1 MGHPHTAATP
11 DDKRDQ
17 TGLLTRFVPNRLKHS
32 FLYRWFLRLVRVL
45 QLGSAAASLAI
56 FSSRVYKVYR
66 LVNSIK
72 TRRGINNAT
81 GAVEGILAAAVLY
94 TILATLMS
102 LSLKGGGARWLRWLW
117 VLLDLAFVGAFIAVA
132 VLTRPNGGHAGPRHC
147 YGSRDVTGENNITG
161 DIASGDDTC
170 DLPWGTFALAI
181 ASTILHAITAAFHEV
196 RHHYRNNKYGHVN
209 EGPMGQSQGYT
220 TGERNGYTNG
230 GTTGYTNGGTTGYT
244 NGGTTGYTNGTHG
257 TAV

>member
-1 MGHPHTAATP
+1 MVRRRDHDMANTMAHTDRREP
-11 DDKRDQ
+11 Q
-17 TGLLTRFVPNRLKHS
+17 TGLLTRWVPERLKHS
-32 FLYRWFLRLVRVL
+32 FLYRWFLRLIRVL

-72 TRRGINNAT
+72 TRRGINSSM

-94 TILATLMS
+94 TLLATLMS
-102 LSLKGGGARWLRWLW
+102 LSLKGRGPSWLRWLW

-132 VLTRPNGGHAGPRHC
+132 VLTRPAGGHAGPKHC
-147 YGSRDVTGENNITG
+147 YGNRDATSSANIAG
-161 DIASGDDTC
+161 DVSVDDSC

-196 RHHYRNNKYGHVN
+196 NRRYKDHRYSKGTEAGMVN
-209 EGPMGQSQGYT
+209 DY
-220 TGERNGYTNG
+220 
-230 GTTGYTNGGTTGYT
+230 
-244 NGGTTGYTNGTHG
+244 G
-257 TAV
+257 TAVPHSHGNGAPTAYRNGTTATNGNQVTM